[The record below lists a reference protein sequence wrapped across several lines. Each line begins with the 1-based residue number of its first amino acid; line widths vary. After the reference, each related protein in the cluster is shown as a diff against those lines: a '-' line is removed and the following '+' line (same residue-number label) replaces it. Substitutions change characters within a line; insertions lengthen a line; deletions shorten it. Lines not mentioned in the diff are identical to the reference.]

1 MVYVKHINLCLIFVF
16 LVKIKGSSMLTTITS
31 LYTKLDEKFRGI
43 LDRST
48 DSRSLLNILKFPKAE
63 LLPSLLTCALEYFDV
78 RNNVFRINGM
88 VLCISLEDVMF
99 LTGLPI
105 SGSPVISHENRDPG
119 GFSRE
124 FGLEDISNH
133 LITKI
138 SSIAENV
145 NCDEAMRKKAV
156 LLLIVRCF
164 IVPSASGHTVNTTFL
179 KMVQDFKLV
188 DSFAWGPA
196 LLAFLFKGINDCIVK
211 KKGCLDGNSWLVLVI
226 L

>member
-1 MVYVKHINLCLIFVF
+1 MEGGGDEYESRAAA
-16 LVKIKGSSMLTTITS
+16 VKIKGSAMITTITR
-31 LYTKLDEKFRGI
+31 LYEELDGEFRKK
-43 LDRST
+43 LDRSE
-48 DSRSLLNILKFPKAE
+48 DSRSLLNLLKFPQAE
-63 LLPSLLTCALEYFDV
+63 LLPSLLTCALEFFDE

-105 SGSPVISHENRDPG
+105 SGSPVISHSNRDTE
-119 GFSRE
+119 GFNRE
-124 FGLEDISNH
+124 FGLEEIKNH

-138 SSIAENV
+138 SSIAKNV

-188 DSFAWGPA
+188 DSYAWGAA
-196 LLAFLFKGINDCIVK
+196 LLAFLFKGIGDCIVIIQK
-211 KKGCLDGNSWLVLVI
+211 
-226 L
+226 

>member
-1 MVYVKHINLCLIFVF
+1 MESSSSR
-16 LVKIKGSSMLTTITS
+16 VKIKGSSMLKTITS
-31 LYTKLDEKFRGI
+31 LYTELDEEFRGI

-48 DSRSLLNILKFPKAE
+48 DSRSLLNILKCPEAQ
-63 LLPSLLTCALEYFDV
+63 LLPSLLACAMKYFDA

-88 VLCISLEDVMF
+88 TLCISLEDVLF

-105 SGSPVISHENRDPG
+105 SGSPVISHENRDPE

-124 FGLEDISNH
+124 FGLEDICSH
-133 LITKI
+133 SITKM
-138 SSIAENV
+138 SSIAKNL

-164 IVPSASGHTVNTTFL
+164 IVPSASGHTLNTTFL

-188 DSFAWGPA
+188 DSFA
-196 LLAFLFKGINDCIVK
+196 
-211 KKGCLDGNSWLVLVI
+211 
-226 L
+226 